1 MSTLRL
7 FSELKQFRENQ
18 GGSPQYTINM
28 CFGEKFPDGKALEKK
43 LIVVKVRTSFT
54 FADAGRSPL
63 PRQVTEPL
71 LLFPLPSGR
80 QVVPL
85 ICRHFHE
92 LAHMDGASS
101 LHSANISL
109 QMSHNSLYDLISS
122 VFGLPSAEQ
131 EAAQLSTSFLSQA

>member
-1 MSTLRL
+1 
-7 FSELKQFRENQ
+7 
-18 GGSPQYTINM
+18 M

-43 LIVVKVRTSFT
+43 LIVVKVKTSFT
-54 FADAGRSPL
+54 FPDARGSQLL
-63 PRQVTEPL
+63 PKVIEPL
-71 LLFPLPSGR
+71 LHFLFLSGR

-92 LAHMDGASS
+92 LAHMEGASS

-109 QMSHNSLYDLISS
+109 QMSHNSLFDLISS

-131 EAAQLSTSFLSQA
+131 EAAQLSASFLLQA